1 MNKQPN
7 VERQQ
12 GHWVLAKMGKRVLR
26 PGGRELTEKMIAK
39 LNIGNSDKVV
49 EFAPGLG
56 ITAQITLAKNPQTY
70 TGVELNEDAA
80 AQLRQSIHGEGREIR
95 IGNASDSGLE
105 SDSYDKVYGEAMLT
119 MQSAKRKQA
128 IVQEAHRLLKTG
140 GLYGIHEL
148 GLKPDDVD
156 ESVKKSINQAL
167 ASVIKVDA
175 RPLTESEWCEVLES
189 QGFKVLAVETNPM
202 HLLEPKRV
210 LQDEGLF
217 RTLKILF
224 NVLTHPKARK
234 RIMTMRRTFRVHR
247 QHLQAV
253 AIVAEKT

>member
-1 MNKQPN
+1 
-7 VERQQ
+7 
-12 GHWVLAKMGKRVLR
+12 
-26 PGGRELTEKMIAK
+26 
-39 LNIGNSDKVV
+39 
-49 EFAPGLG
+49 
-56 ITAQITLAKNPQTY
+56 
-70 TGVELNEDAA
+70 
-80 AQLRQSIHGEGREIR
+80 
-95 IGNASDSGLE
+95 
-105 SDSYDKVYGEAMLT
+105 MLT

-128 IVQEAHRLLKTG
+128 IIQEAHRLLKTG

-156 ESVKKSINQAL
+156 ESVKKSINQDL

-189 QGFKVLAVETNPM
+189 QGFKVLTVETNPM

-224 NVLTHPKARK
+224 NVLTHPKTRK
-234 RIMTMRRTFRVHR
+234 RIMTMKRTFRAHQ

-253 AIVAEKT
+253 AIVAEKV